1 MKKLLIIF
9 SMIVVLF
16 IAGCAG
22 TSNDEQEKAQGNGV
36 PETEETEDENGSEDY
51 ADVDDMVGELS
62 LQVLKEDEEAGIK
75 IDNNELY
82 QVLQAEIEANP
93 LMGDP
98 DDLSL
103 FPYDIVEYEDGSA
116 AILFLVINRLEHPI
130 ENLFMVLTFGND
142 EGDYIFD
149 AISVDLVE
157 EYMGVLEVDGV
168 IPIFLQVEAKDVD
181 LFYTLDPNNLLLEMG
196 NFKTAFV
203 E

>member
-1 MKKLLIIF
+1 
-9 SMIVVLF
+9 MIVVLF

-149 AISVDLVE
+149 ETSVDLPQ
-157 EYMGVLEVDGV
+157 EYMGV
-168 IPIFLQVEAKDVD
+168 
-181 LFYTLDPNNLLLEMG
+181 
-196 NFKTAFV
+196 
-203 E
+203 